1 VTINGLIGKDN
12 AAGVTR
18 VSVARTM
25 QPWWT
30 PFVIGALSI
39 AAGCAV
45 LTESWTIQRL
55 AYFAGIFFVVRG
67 LTIAFNPI
75 YRGTS
80 VLVSV
85 LAAVFGTLAGILLVV
100 WPGPSLLVLAVFI
113 GAWLTVSGAFNIL
126 TAVSLRRAL
135 PYWVLLLVFGAS
147 ELLLGMWAMRR
158 PAFSLALTIT
168 VVGFWAIITG
178 VALCLLALELHY
190 LATAAVV
197 VLDGSPASGATP
209 TVFEGIELITRLHQ
223 AGVLSETESA
233 TLMARVADRAGTHG
247 RRGA

>member
-1 VTINGLIGKDN
+1 MTINGRVGKGN
-12 AAGVTR
+12 SAGVAGLTAGR
-18 VSVARTM
+18 M
-25 QPWWT
+25 LQPWWA
-30 PFVIGALSI
+30 PLVIGALSI

-55 AYFAGIFFVVRG
+55 AYFAGIFFIVRG

-80 VLVSV
+80 VLASV
-85 LAAVFGTLAGILLVV
+85 LAALFGTLAGILLVV
-100 WPGPSLLVLAVFI
+100 WPGPSLLVLAIFI

-135 PYWVLLLVFGAS
+135 PYWVLLLVFGAA

-178 VALCLLALELHY
+178 VALCLLAFELHY
-190 LATAAVV
+190 LAKAAVV
-197 VLDGSPASGATP
+197 ILDGSSTSGAGP
-209 TVFEGIELITRLHQ
+209 TVFEGIDLITRLHQ

-233 TLMARVADRAGTHG
+233 TLLSRVADRAGTHS

>member
-1 VTINGLIGKDN
+1 MTINGRIDKDN
-12 AAGVTR
+12 SAGV
-18 VSVARTM
+18 ARLAVGRTL
-25 QPWWT
+25 QPWWA
-30 PFVIGALSI
+30 PLLIGALSI
-39 AAGCAV
+39 AAGCVV

-55 AYFAGIFFVVRG
+55 AYFAGIFFIVRG

-80 VLVSV
+80 ILFSV

-100 WPGPSLLVLAVFI
+100 WPGPSLLVLAIFI

-135 PYWVLLLVFGAS
+135 PYWVLLLVFGAA

-190 LATAAVV
+190 LAKAAVV
-197 VLDGSPASGATP
+197 ILDDSSASGTGP
-209 TVFEGIELITRLHQ
+209 TGFEGIDLITRLHQ
-223 AGVLSETESA
+223 AGVLSEAESA
-233 TLMARVADRAGTHG
+233 ILMSRVADRVGTHS